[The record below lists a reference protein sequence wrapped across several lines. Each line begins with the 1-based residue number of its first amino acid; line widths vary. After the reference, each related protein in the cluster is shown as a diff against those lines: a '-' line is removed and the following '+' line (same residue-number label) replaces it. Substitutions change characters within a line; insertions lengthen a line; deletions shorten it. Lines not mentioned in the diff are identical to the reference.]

1 MSVLE
6 GREPQAVLHY
16 FEEIC
21 AIPHGSGNT
30 RQISD
35 YLAAFAKAHGLFCV
49 QDASNNI
56 IIKKPASAGYESAPT
71 VIIQGHMDMVC
82 QQDPSISH
90 IDMEK
95 DGLELIVEGDW
106 LRANG
111 TTLGGDDGIAVAYAL
126 AILADDSIPH
136 PALEVLIT
144 VDEEIGLLG
153 AASVDLSSLE
163 GKLLLN
169 LDSENDDSFTAGCAG
184 GLTTEL
190 TLPVTREPANGTAV
204 AITIDG
210 LLGGHSGGMIDKG
223 RGNADILMG
232 RFLNH
237 LAKRTDYRLAALE
250 GGQKDNAI
258 PLCCDAVVV
267 TDDANAVLEEAARYQ
282 TVLAREYAASDAG
295 VRVTAKEVPAVSSM
309 LTEDS
314 TRRAV
319 ALLVNVPNGVQ
330 EMSHEIEGLVQ
341 TSLNLGIL
349 RLSDDQLCLSFG
361 VRSSISTQKTAL
373 YERMENLAAL
383 VGASIAGSGEYPA
396 WEYRKESR
404 LRDICCEAYRE
415 QYGKEVRI
423 DVIHAGLECGLFSE
437 KIPGLDAI
445 SFGPEMD
452 AIHTV
457 KERLNLPSVE
467 RCYRLMLSILKKMK
481 EF

>member
-95 DGLELIVEGDW
+95 DGLELIMEGDW

-169 LDSENDDSFTAGCAG
+169 LDSENDDSFTAG
-184 GLTTEL
+184 
-190 TLPVTREPANGTAV
+190 
-204 AITIDG
+204 
-210 LLGGHSGGMIDKG
+210 
-223 RGNADILMG
+223 
-232 RFLNH
+232 
-237 LAKRTDYRLAALE
+237 
-250 GGQKDNAI
+250 
-258 PLCCDAVVV
+258 
-267 TDDANAVLEEAARYQ
+267 
-282 TVLAREYAASDAG
+282 
-295 VRVTAKEVPAVSSM
+295 
-309 LTEDS
+309 
-314 TRRAV
+314 
-319 ALLVNVPNGVQ
+319 
-330 EMSHEIEGLVQ
+330 
-341 TSLNLGIL
+341 
-349 RLSDDQLCLSFG
+349 
-361 VRSSISTQKTAL
+361 
-373 YERMENLAAL
+373 
-383 VGASIAGSGEYPA
+383 
-396 WEYRKESR
+396 
-404 LRDICCEAYRE
+404 
-415 QYGKEVRI
+415 
-423 DVIHAGLECGLFSE
+423 
-437 KIPGLDAI
+437 
-445 SFGPEMD
+445 
-452 AIHTV
+452 
-457 KERLNLPSVE
+457 
-467 RCYRLMLSILKKMK
+467 
-481 EF
+481 